1 MIAVLLNI
9 LISIYYFKTIGFI
22 IIPIATTISSWFNS
36 IILFIILKKRK
47 LFSFNNIFINR
58 FFKII
63 FASILMGF
71 FFDYII
77 LFFNEE
83 LSYEYPLKSLYLIF
97 SVIIGLGFY
106 LLISYLI
113 KAFQLKDI
121 NLKY

>member
-1 MIAVLLNI
+1 M
-9 LISIYYFKTIGFI
+9 
-22 IIPIATTISSWFNS
+22 
-36 IILFIILKKRK
+36 
-47 LFSFNNIFINR
+47 FNNIFINR
-58 FFKII
+58 FFKIV
-63 FASILMGF
+63 FASILMGV
-71 FFDYII
+71 FFDYIT

-83 LSYEYPLKSLYLIF
+83 LSFEYPLKSIYLIL